1 MIAAHSPAD
10 LGEAI
15 RKRRK
20 QLGYT
25 LAEVAE
31 ANACS
36 IRFVSEVERGKP
48 GANIGQVMQ
57 IANSVGLDIG
67 IAERGDGTWR

>member
-1 MIAAHSPAD
+1 MHIAHSPHD
-10 LGEAI
+10 IGDAI

-25 LAEVAE
+25 LVEVAE
-31 ANACS
+31 ANNCS
-36 IRFVSEVERGKP
+36 IRFLSELERGKP

-57 IANSVGLDIG
+57 IANSIGLDIG
-67 IAERGDGTWR
+67 VAARGDGTWR

>member
-1 MIAAHSPAD
+1 MIAVQSPAD
-10 LGEAI
+10 IGSLI

-20 QLGYT
+20 KLGYT

-31 ANACS
+31 ANSCS
-36 IRFVSEVERGKP
+36 IRFLSEVERGKP
-48 GANIGQVMQ
+48 GANIGQILQ
-57 IANSVGLDIG
+57 IANSLGLDFA